1 MKVDILAFAAHPDDI
16 EISCSGTLMKHIEMG
31 YKVAV
36 VDLTQGELG
45 TRGNVETRKKEASEA
60 SKILGIV
67 DRQNLKMEDCFFHCS
82 ESNKKKVISMIR
94 KYQPKLVFANSIKD
108 RHPDH
113 AKASNLVSEAC
124 FLSGLPKVKTELNGV
139 SQNAWRPKAVY
150 HYIQDYYIEPDFIVD
165 ISKQMD
171 NKMMAIKAFK
181 TQFYNPDS
189 KEPETPISREDF
201 LEFIK
206 ARARN
211 YGRLIKKEYA
221 EGFTVEVPLMIN
233 DVLKTIE

>member
-36 VDLTQGELG
+36 IDLTQGELG
-45 TRGNVETRKKEASEA
+45 TRGNVATRKKEASEA

-94 KYQPKLVFANSIKD
+94 KYQPKLVFANSVKD

-165 ISKQMD
+165 ISNQMD
-171 NKMMAIKAFK
+171 KKMMAIKAFK

>member
-36 VDLTQGELG
+36 IDLTQGELG
-45 TRGNVETRKKEASEA
+45 TRGNVATRKKEASEA

-165 ISKQMD
+165 ISNQMD
-171 NKMMAIKAFK
+171 KKMMAIKAFK